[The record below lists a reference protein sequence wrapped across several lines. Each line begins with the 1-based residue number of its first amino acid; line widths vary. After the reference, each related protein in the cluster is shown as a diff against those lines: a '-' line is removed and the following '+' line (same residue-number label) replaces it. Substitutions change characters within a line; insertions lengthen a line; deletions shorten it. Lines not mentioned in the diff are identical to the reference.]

1 MSIGTIRIPASE
13 KGMLPAIPA
22 LGKQNEVG
30 QCGLHKTPFQKI
42 KKNKTTKYWALKS
55 EKCLPSCYEEK
66 NESITNIVL
75 LKQV

>member
-42 KKNKTTKYWALKS
+42 KKTQL
-55 EKCLPSCYEEK
+55 
-66 NESITNIVL
+66 SIGH
-75 LKQV
+75 